1 MLCVTYLMYSNQWS
15 SCTCYPVNSLD
26 QFPALTWLI
35 LYLAG
40 RTQSP
45 VSSLGEESSLGI
57 ISDNNTRLLAG
68 NTHLHTALPCLSC
81 YQFLVCGRSGWSVW
95 TVVASGHLLVL
106 PDSSL
111 WLTLSETPP
120 GNGSSKLPSSD
131 FLSPLRNNATGFGL
145 VGQPQ
150 GSAGWNASVFVFAE
164 LWEQILSQEYPEILN
179 CLDGFKKFWL
189 ENIPSIVW
197 FRYLFCPIIIFW
209 FQLENSH
216 FVRTL
221 PQGVQRKRL
230 QRLRSRRPQ
239 SFQPMFLVQCHHNQ

>member
-1 MLCVTYLMYSNQWS
+1 MLLYSNQWS
-15 SCTCYPVNSLD
+15 SCTCYPVSSPD
-26 QFPALTWLI
+26 QSPALTWLI

-45 VSSLGEESSLGI
+45 VSSLGEGSSLGI

-68 NTHLHTALPCLSC
+68 YAHLHTHLPCLSC
-81 YQFLVCGRSGWSVW
+81 YQFLVCGCSGWSVW

-150 GSAGWNASVFVFAE
+150 GSAGWNASVVVFAE
-164 LWEQILSQEYPEILN
+164 LWEQILSQEYPEIFN
-179 CLDGFKKFWL
+179 YMDGFKKIL
-189 ENIPSIVW
+189 IAKYPEYSLNQVLISP
-197 FRYLFCPIIIFW
+197 
-209 FQLENSH
+209 N
-216 FVRTL
+216 
-221 PQGVQRKRL
+221 
-230 QRLRSRRPQ
+230 
-239 SFQPMFLVQCHHNQ
+239 HHPLIST